1 MMILKF
7 SRFGKTFQNISK
19 KTCWIF
25 LLFIYYLVLRGQ
37 PFKEF
42 SQVRCQVKIPL
53 ELTSCSTEIEKKDTT
68 IKTKKK
74 SYFYGKYFKS
84 EYGWAVQQEYSRIIQ
99 KNFCQTPVLGLGLGV
114 DFTFAGDNHK
124 SQKKW
129 QPSPNFC
136 GGNST
141 RGWGTR
147 VWDKG

>member
-53 ELTSCSTEIEKKDTT
+53 ELTSCSTEIEKKGTT
-68 IKTKKK
+68 IKTKKNLISMENISNQNMVGLSNK
-74 SYFYGKYFKS
+74 NIQGLFK
-84 EYGWAVQQEYSRIIQ
+84 

-129 QPSPNFC
+129 QPSQNFC

-141 RGWGTR
+141 RGWGTK